1 MIKKVSH
8 VAASINNAEGFIES
22 IIKTSGMLQDLG
34 LAVEIQYGS
43 TVDEYSALIIGMD
56 P

>member
-8 VAASINNAEGFIES
+8 VAASTNNAEEFIES
-22 IIKTSGMLQDLG
+22 ILKAVGMLQDLG

-43 TVDEYSALIIGMD
+43 TVDEYNALIIGRM